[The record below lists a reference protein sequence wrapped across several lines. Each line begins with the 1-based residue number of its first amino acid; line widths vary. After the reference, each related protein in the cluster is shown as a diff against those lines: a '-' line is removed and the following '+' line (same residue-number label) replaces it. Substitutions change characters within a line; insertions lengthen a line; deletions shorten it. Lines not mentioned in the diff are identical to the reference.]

1 MSVGNASSHD
11 GSQTRNYK
19 KYGLKIHYALK
30 LSNKVIIAYK
40 NNIPTVINKKSNQ
53 LELFYGKINNI

>member
-1 MSVGNASSHD
+1 MSVGNASPHD

-30 LSNKVIIAYK
+30 LV
-40 NNIPTVINKKSNQ
+40 
-53 LELFYGKINNI
+53 